1 MIRFTC
7 CNPSCGKS
15 IRTLD
20 SAAGKKGRCPFCELV
35 QTIPGDAPAQSEAT
49 PAATVKSHDPASV
62 LSVAAPPPA
71 KKMYRSYPGAD
82 AGKARGVAVNLG
94 GGGK

>member
-15 IRTLD
+15 IRTGD

-35 QTIPGDAPAQSEAT
+35 QLIPGDAPAQPEAT
-49 PAATVKSHDPASV
+49 SATTLKTHDPASV
-62 LSVAAPPPA
+62 LSVASPPPA
-71 KKMYRSYPGAD
+71 KKMYRQYPGAD
-82 AGKARGVAVNLG
+82 SGRARGVAIKM
-94 GGGK
+94 GGK